1 MVNKQD
7 EQLDKLRKHADDTL
21 RLWSNAQ
28 KPERERMVCRAFLRC
43 LGVPFSEE
51 ELRIDS
57 GEPVDVSFLSAQF
70 QITEVLDKGRKRT
83 DEWRDRKR
91 RYQDARSLTDLVEP
105 VTSPDNP
112 SLCPISYREI
122 LGFLLERLSQKA
134 QRYGGANCA
143 KLDVLV
149 CVGLKGR
156 YLWPLDITLQLREV
170 RELQMQ
176 RWRSVSMLFIP
187 YSVVVFAREG
197 APEFLQT
204 VQGQVLRKWP
214 RPDGWFDR

>member
-1 MVNKQD
+1 MVNKED

-91 RYQDARSLTDLVEP
+91 RYQDARSLVDLVEP
-105 VTSPDNP
+105 VTSPDN
-112 SLCPISYREI
+112 SSVCPISYREI
-122 LGFLLERLSQKA
+122 LEFLLERLSQKA

-143 KLDVLV
+143 KLDALV

-156 YLWPLDITLQLREV
+156 YLWPLETASDGSELDRLRAE
-170 RELQMQ
+170 R
-176 RWRSVSMLFIP
+176 
-187 YSVVVFAREG
+187 
-197 APEFLQT
+197 
-204 VQGQVLRKWP
+204 
-214 RPDGWFDR
+214 